1 MTDADV
7 DGAHIASLLMTFF
20 FIRMRKLIV
29 NGHLYLAKPPLYRIT
44 QNNKT
49 YYAAN
54 DEQKLLITKKL
65 SSENKA
71 KIEVGRFKGL
81 GEMTP
86 KQLKETTMDPKLR
99 LLYQVSIDDFDNTN
113 VIVDNLMGKNPEK
126 RFKFIQEK
134 ALLNKE
140 GNLEIYV

>member
-54 DEQKLLITKKL
+54 DEQKLLITEKL
-65 SSENKA
+65 SSESKA

-86 KQLKETTMDPKLR
+86 KQLKETTMDSKLR

>member
-1 MTDADV
+1 
-7 DGAHIASLLMTFF
+7 
-20 FIRMRKLIV
+20 
-29 NGHLYLAKPPLYRIT
+29 
-44 QNNKT
+44 
-49 YYAAN
+49 
-54 DEQKLLITKKL
+54 
-65 SSENKA
+65 
-71 KIEVGRFKGL
+71 
-81 GEMTP
+81 MTP
-86 KQLKETTMDPKLR
+86 KQLKETTMDSKLR

>member
-1 MTDADV
+1 
-7 DGAHIASLLMTFF
+7 
-20 FIRMRKLIV
+20 
-29 NGHLYLAKPPLYRIT
+29 
-44 QNNKT
+44 
-49 YYAAN
+49 
-54 DEQKLLITKKL
+54 
-65 SSENKA
+65 
-71 KIEVGRFKGL
+71 
-81 GEMTP
+81 
-86 KQLKETTMDPKLR
+86 MDSKLR